1 MTWSGWCFGSRACS
15 QLPIP
20 SLRIV
25 YNKSGMHLVA
35 AKVKNRRAL
44 VSNALYWASVASD
57 AEADYLCA
65 VLNAPATTAAVR
77 PLMSYGK
84 DERHFDK
91 HIWQLPI
98 PKFDEAN
105 STHRRMADIPKLWNS
120 RWRNSR

>member
-1 MTWSGWCFGSRACS
+1 M
-15 QLPIP
+15 
-20 SLRIV
+20 
-25 YNKSGMHLVA
+25 
-35 AKVKNRRAL
+35 
-44 VSNALYWASVASD
+44 ASA

-98 PKFDEAN
+98 SKFDEAN
-105 STHRRMADIPKLWNS
+105 STHRRMADIAKALEQQVAQFEVSDTLHFAATRRHIRELLEETAEAQELNDLVFEMLQE
-120 RWRNSR
+120 